1 MKRFMVPFTPREW
14 PLLLHTHKS
23 SLSLMAR
30 LDSFSADD
38 DAIVLL
44 LSVCYTRPL
53 LKRLPLLNN
62 CPCLPTSSLLP
73 SRCKR
78 HFSNWRSV
86 PAHLLPCLYIC
97 LCGEKKQQKI
107 LTKKWKNVIPSALS
121 NSVSKQKM
129 LTILPRILPLQ
140 RYDVYSIPWSV
151 CAFDDE
157 KNRFV
162 SWKQKQLCYISF
174 LLNTGHGWAMV
185 MSMRRPTQ
193 SATNVWCL
201 IAVVQ
206 MHHWLTLCG
215 WTVWLFLFSRRWSP
229 SSLTCIVEMERE
241 T

>member
-1 MKRFMVPFTPREW
+1 
-14 PLLLHTHKS
+14 
-23 SLSLMAR
+23 MAR

-107 LTKKWKNVIPSALS
+107 LTKKMKKNNSKCLCPILCPNRKCSQFCLVFCLCNVMTYTVYLDPCVPLMMKKIDLCLENRNNFVIS
-121 NSVSKQKM
+121 
-129 LTILPRILPLQ
+129 
-140 RYDVYSIPWSV
+140 
-151 CAFDDE
+151 
-157 KNRFV
+157 
-162 SWKQKQLCYISF
+162 
-174 LLNTGHGWAMV
+174 
-185 MSMRRPTQ
+185 
-193 SATNVWCL
+193 
-201 IAVVQ
+201 
-206 MHHWLTLCG
+206 
-215 WTVWLFLFSRRWSP
+215 LFY
-229 SSLTCIVEMERE
+229 
-241 T
+241 

>member
-86 PAHLLPCLYIC
+86 QLIYCLVFISVYVA
-97 LCGEKKQQKI
+97 KKSNKNI
-107 LTKKWKNVIPSALS
+107 NKKNEKNVIPSAFAQFCVQTENAHNFASYFAFATLW
-121 NSVSKQKM
+121 
-129 LTILPRILPLQ
+129 RIQYTLI
-140 RYDVYSIPWSV
+140 RV
-151 CAFDDE
+151 CLWW
-157 KNRFV
+157 
-162 SWKQKQLCYISF
+162 WKK
-174 LLNTGHGWAMV
+174 
-185 MSMRRPTQ
+185 
-193 SATNVWCL
+193 
-201 IAVVQ
+201 
-206 MHHWLTLCG
+206 
-215 WTVWLFLFSRRWSP
+215 
-229 SSLTCIVEMERE
+229 
-241 T
+241 

>member
-107 LTKKWKNVIPSALS
+107 LTKKWKKIIPSAFAQFC
-121 NSVSKQKM
+121 V
-129 LTILPRILPLQ
+129 LTENAHNIASYFAFATLWRIQYTLI
-140 RYDVYSIPWSV
+140 RV
-151 CAFDDE
+151 CLWW
-157 KNRFV
+157 
-162 SWKQKQLCYISF
+162 WKK
-174 LLNTGHGWAMV
+174 
-185 MSMRRPTQ
+185 
-193 SATNVWCL
+193 
-201 IAVVQ
+201 
-206 MHHWLTLCG
+206 
-215 WTVWLFLFSRRWSP
+215 
-229 SSLTCIVEMERE
+229 
-241 T
+241 